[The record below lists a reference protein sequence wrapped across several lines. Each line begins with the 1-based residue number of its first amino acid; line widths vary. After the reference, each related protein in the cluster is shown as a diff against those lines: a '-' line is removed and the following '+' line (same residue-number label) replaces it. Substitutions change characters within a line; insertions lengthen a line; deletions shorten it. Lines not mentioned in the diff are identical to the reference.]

1 METKTTVI
9 VSITAPE
16 KIAHQVRLLA
26 KLEGVTISAIF
37 LAGLGD
43 VPERLKTALA
53 AASAE
58 VA

>member
-1 METKTTVI
+1 METKPTVI
-9 VSITAPE
+9 AVSLPE
-16 KIAHQVRLLA
+16 KLAHQVRLLA
-26 KLEGVTISAIF
+26 KLEGVTISSLF